1 MMMIDDD
8 LQDTDFPKGDFGVR
22 VDCLTK
28 EIIIKM
34 SKS

>member
-8 LQDTDFPKGDFGVR
+8 LQDTDFSKGDFGVR
-22 VDCLTK
+22 VDCLKK